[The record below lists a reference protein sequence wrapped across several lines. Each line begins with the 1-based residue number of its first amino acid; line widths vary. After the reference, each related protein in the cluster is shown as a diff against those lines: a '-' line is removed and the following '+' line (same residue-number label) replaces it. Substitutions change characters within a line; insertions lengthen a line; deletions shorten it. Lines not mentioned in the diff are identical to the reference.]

1 MDDPV
6 RLRAAAYD
14 PPSQHHRPTHGGGV
28 MGAVCLGMVMG
39 VWLMLMLG
47 LLAHQAGVLDFDP
60 SRLVVAP

>member
-1 MDDPV
+1 
-6 RLRAAAYD
+6 
-14 PPSQHHRPTHGGGV
+14 

-39 VWLMLMLG
+39 AWLMLMLG